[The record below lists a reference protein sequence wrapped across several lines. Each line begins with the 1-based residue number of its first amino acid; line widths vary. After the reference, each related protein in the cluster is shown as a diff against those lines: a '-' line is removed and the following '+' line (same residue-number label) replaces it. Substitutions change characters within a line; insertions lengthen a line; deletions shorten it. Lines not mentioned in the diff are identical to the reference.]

1 MRQLLVECSDPG
13 IVVSLD
19 EEFENILR
27 RVDFARAQQLQREL
41 QDLARE
47 LGAEFEQVWRGFRI
61 EVPNDSGRPLSF
73 GNRGVVDEKMLQQLL
88 SRAAE
93 RGIGKFEVRDTMLLP
108 QDGPAPETRDQ
119 YVRDL
124 ADSIRY
130 EYWDDLHL
138 WSRPADLPDAMAAH
152 RQQLMDEH
160 LTGVLRARA
169 RDANVGHRWVNT
181 SLERLRKALEEVD
194 TRAEA
199 VMLYELTRLNPA
211 EVEPEERTR
220 WAMLAARLGKEIVK
234 WLDAAEEPLTFLYQR
249 FALASLAWNECQ
261 GMGPA
266 RPILEKKLRGL
277 IAQAKEIYTTD
288 AVDALELAYADL
300 QRSPWD
306 RLRAVSAVDKPDA
319 ETNE

>member
-13 IVVSLD
+13 IIVSLA

-27 RVDFARAQQLQREL
+27 QVDFARAQQLQREL
-41 QDLARE
+41 RDLARD

-73 GNRGVVDEKMLQQLL
+73 GNREMVDEARVQQQIAQ
-88 SRAAE
+88 AAE
-93 RGIGKFEVRDTMLLP
+93 RGIGKFEMRDTFLLP
-108 QDGPAPETRDQ
+108 QDGPAPETREQ
-119 YVRDL
+119 YVRDS

-130 EYWDDLHL
+130 EYLDDLHL
-138 WSRPADLPDAMAAH
+138 LSRPTDLPDAMAAH

-160 LTGVLRARA
+160 VAAVLRARA
-169 RDANVGHRWVNT
+169 RDANVGHRWVNA
-181 SLERLRKALEEVD
+181 SVERLQKALEEVD

-211 EVEPEERTR
+211 EVKLEERTR
-220 WAMLAARLGKEIVK
+220 WAMLAARLGKEMDK

-249 FALASLAWNECQ
+249 FALACLAWNECQ

-266 RPILEKKLRGL
+266 RPILEKKLRAL
-277 IAQAKEIYTTD
+277 IEQAKGIYTAD
-288 AVDALELAYADL
+288 AVDALKLAFKDL
-300 QRSPWD
+300 HQSPLD
-306 RLRAVSAVDKPDA
+306 RLRDISEMDEPDA
-319 ETNE
+319 ETDE

>member
-13 IVVSLD
+13 IVISLA

-41 QDLARE
+41 HDLARD

-73 GNRGVVDEKMLQQLL
+73 GNRDMVDEARLQQLIAH
-88 SRAAE
+88 AAE
-93 RGIGKFEVRDTMLLP
+93 RGIGKFEMRDTLLLP
-108 QDGPAPETRDQ
+108 QDGPAPETREQ

-130 EYWDDLHL
+130 EYLDDLHL
-138 WSRPADLPDAMAAH
+138 LSRPTDLPDAMAMH

-160 LTGVLRARA
+160 VADVLRARA
-169 RDANVGHRWVNT
+169 RDVNVGHRWVST
-181 SLERLRKALEEVD
+181 SVERLQKALEEVD
-194 TRAEA
+194 THAEA

-211 EVEPEERTR
+211 EVKLEERAR
-220 WAMLAARLGKEIVK
+220 WAMLAARLGKEMDK

-249 FALASLAWNECQ
+249 FALASLTWNECQ

-277 IAQAKEIYTTD
+277 IEQAKEIYTAD
-288 AVDALELAYADL
+288 VVDALKLAFKDL
-300 QRSPWD
+300 HQSPLD
-306 RLRAVSAVDKPDA
+306 RLRDISEMDEPDA
-319 ETNE
+319 ETDE

>member
-13 IVVSLD
+13 IIVSLA

-27 RVDFARAQQLQREL
+27 QVNFARAEKLQYEL
-41 QDLARE
+41 RDLARE
-47 LGAEFEQVWRGFRI
+47 LGTEFEQAWRGFRI

-73 GNRGVVDEKMLQQLL
+73 GNREMVDEARVQQLL
-88 SRAAE
+88 THAAE
-93 RGIGKFEVRDTMLLP
+93 RGIGKFEMRDTLLLP
-108 QDGPAPETRDQ
+108 QDGPAPETRGQ

-130 EYWDDLHL
+130 EYLDDLHL
-138 WSRPADLPDAMAAH
+138 LSRPTDLPDAMAAH
-152 RQQLMDEH
+152 RQNLMDEH
-160 LTGVLRARA
+160 VADVLRARA
-169 RDANVGHRWVNT
+169 RDANVGHRWIQT
-181 SLERLRKALEEVD
+181 SVGQLQKALEEVD

-220 WAMLAARLGKEIVK
+220 WAMLAARLGKEVEK

-249 FALASLAWNECQ
+249 FALACLAWNECQ

-266 RPILEKKLRGL
+266 RPILEKRLRAL
-277 IAQAKEIYTTD
+277 IEQAKEIYTAD
-288 AVDALELAYADL
+288 AVDALKLAFKDL
-300 QRSPWD
+300 HQSPLD
-306 RLRAVSAVDKPDA
+306 RLRDISEMDKPDA
-319 ETNE
+319 ETDE

>member
-13 IVVSLD
+13 IIVSLA

-27 RVDFARAQQLQREL
+27 QVDFARAQQLQREL
-41 QDLARE
+41 RDLARD

-73 GNRGVVDEKMLQQLL
+73 GNREMVDEARVQQLIAQ
-88 SRAAE
+88 AAE
-93 RGIGKFEVRDTMLLP
+93 RGIGKFEMRDTLLLP
-108 QDGPAPETRDQ
+108 QDGPAPETREQ
-119 YVRDL
+119 YVRDS

-130 EYWDDLHL
+130 EYLDDLHL
-138 WSRPADLPDAMAAH
+138 LSRPTDLPDAMAAH

-160 LTGVLRARA
+160 VAAVLRARA
-169 RDANVGHRWVNT
+169 RDANVGHRWVNA
-181 SLERLRKALEEVD
+181 SVERLQKALEEVD

-211 EVEPEERTR
+211 EVKLEERTR
-220 WAMLAARLGKEIVK
+220 WAMLAARLGKEMDK

-249 FALASLAWNECQ
+249 FALACLAWNECQ

-266 RPILEKKLRGL
+266 RPILEKKLRAL
-277 IAQAKEIYTTD
+277 IEQAKGIYTAD
-288 AVDALELAYADL
+288 AVDALKLAFKDL
-300 QRSPWD
+300 HQSPFD
-306 RLRAVSAVDKPDA
+306 RLRDISEMDEPDA
-319 ETNE
+319 ETDE

>member
-13 IVVSLD
+13 IIVSLA

-27 RVDFARAQQLQREL
+27 QVDFARAQQLQREL
-41 QDLARE
+41 RDLARD

-73 GNRGVVDEKMLQQLL
+73 GNREMVDEARVQQLIAQ
-88 SRAAE
+88 AAE
-93 RGIGKFEVRDTMLLP
+93 RGIGKFEMRDTLLLP
-108 QDGPAPETRDQ
+108 QDGPAPETREQ
-119 YVRDL
+119 YVRDS

-130 EYWDDLHL
+130 EYLDDLHL
-138 WSRPADLPDAMAAH
+138 LSRPTDLPDAMAAH

-160 LTGVLRARA
+160 VAAVLRARA
-169 RDANVGHRWVNT
+169 RDANVGHRWVNA
-181 SLERLRKALEEVD
+181 SVERLQKALEEVD

-211 EVEPEERTR
+211 EVKLEERTR
-220 WAMLAARLGKEIVK
+220 WAMLAARLGKEMDK

-249 FALASLAWNECQ
+249 FALACLAWNECQ

-266 RPILEKKLRGL
+266 RPILEKKLRAL
-277 IAQAKEIYTTD
+277 IEQAKGIYTAD
-288 AVDALELAYADL
+288 AVDALKLAFKDL
-300 QRSPWD
+300 HQSPLD
-306 RLRAVSAVDKPDA
+306 RLRDISEMDEPDA
-319 ETNE
+319 ETDE